1 MLILNFLKSQS
12 ASFAADTATVKV
24 NQSRSFPQWLHDGN
38 VIGSFTKALVEDTSF
53 GAKFAKVAC
62 FHIAA
67 WAGSKISSKFR
78 PKMERGS
85 CNAELVPFMAVRLV
99 VWKKKCT
106 GIIFHIWMKC
116 WPNQLRISAMAVNQ
130 IQHSMWQ
137 IGNQSAER
145 HVGNLESMRHFVDS
159 VHPTTLPG

>member
-1 MLILNFLKSQS
+1 MLPPGTILTCTDDTLKDTSDFSQHAAEFYSSQQQLARDKCKQKMLILNFLKSQS
-12 ASFAADTATVKV
+12 ATFAADTATVKV
-24 NQSRSFPQWLHDGN
+24 NQSRSFPQWLHDGT

-85 CNAELVPFMAVRLV
+85 CNAELVPFMAVRLGV
-99 VWKKKCT
+99 
-106 GIIFHIWMKC
+106 
-116 WPNQLRISAMAVNQ
+116 
-130 IQHSMWQ
+130 
-137 IGNQSAER
+137 
-145 HVGNLESMRHFVDS
+145 
-159 VHPTTLPG
+159 